1 MLVLILTPEL
11 AEQVRGS
18 SAGGAALEPRPLAD
32 GTFAL
37 PARVLAD
44 PAHAERHATL
54 RHLPTR
60 EAAECA
66 WAETDD

>member
-1 MLVLILTPEL
+1 MRMLILD
-11 AEQVRGS
+11 AETATAVAGS
-18 SAGGAALEPRPLAD
+18 TADGAALEPIPLAD

-44 PAHAERHATL
+44 PAHAERHAQL
-54 RHLPTR
+54 CGLPTR

-66 WAETDD
+66 WLEEE